1 MIWWSYLFWS
11 DFVMVLYPT
20 PSEIKVI
27 IIILEV
33 DGPEPDRFQSI
44 ELEPQEVFALAPTNR
59 S

>member
-1 MIWWSYLFWS
+1 
-11 DFVMVLYPT
+11 MVLYPT

-44 ELEPQEVFALAPTNR
+44 ELEPQEVFAFAPMTP